1 MSAFDDFSRTGQWN
15 DELARLLYEAV
26 RSVATSRNFP
36 TPAEYR
42 SWADDDA
49 VYETA
54 HEFLYGPGG
63 ERRVTALLVSAT
75 SQASF
80 ERLLDTYVQ
89 NFLRDQAR
97 RTDIGKLVRR
107 INEVAEAEASFEVAA
122 ANPRR
127 WRLAGGP
134 IDPSTAPV
142 SALSAALKDVKV
154 VVPAWS
160 SETRDAPAADRASF
174 VGMIHAVLSAA
185 DGSVSAADIAHAVAE
200 RLDVRRVLP
209 EEALDPML
217 EIGLEPPDPNAAPD
231 TEVENRDVAVQIFD
245 RLDDNER
252 ILHANQGSTVRELG
266 DLLGMS
272 KSRAATMRTALHAKF
287 ARLLTA
293 YDDARGALRH
303 LDQLCS
309 DWFRDWTNELRPTSQ
324 ELTSND
330 SRTEG

>member
-15 DELARLLYEAV
+15 DELARLLYESV

-36 TPAEYR
+36 KPAGFR

-63 ERRVTALLVSAT
+63 ERRITALLVSAT

-127 WRLAGGP
+127 WHLAGSP
-134 IDPSTAPV
+134 TEPSAAPASV
-142 SALSAALKDVKV
+142 LSAALKVVRV

-174 VGMIHAVLSAA
+174 VSMIHAILSAA
-185 DGSVSAADIAHAVAE
+185 DGSVSAADIAHAIAE
-200 RLDVRRVLP
+200 RLDIRRVLP

-217 EIGLEPPDPNAAPD
+217 EIGLEPPDPNASPD
-231 TEVENRDVAVQIFD
+231 TEVEDRDVAVHIFD
-245 RLDDNER
+245 RLDDTER
-252 ILHANQGSTVRELG
+252 IVYANQGSTVRQLG

-272 KSRAATMRTALHAKF
+272 KSRAATIQTALHAKF
-287 ARLLTA
+287 AALLTA

-309 DWFRDWTNELRPTSQ
+309 DWFRDWTDELGPTSHG
-324 ELTSND
+324 LTSTD
-330 SRTEG
+330 SSTEG

>member
-1 MSAFDDFSRTGQWN
+1 
-15 DELARLLYEAV
+15 
-26 RSVATSRNFP
+26 
-36 TPAEYR
+36 
-42 SWADDDA
+42 
-49 VYETA
+49 
-54 HEFLYGPGG
+54 
-63 ERRVTALLVSAT
+63 
-75 SQASF
+75 
-80 ERLLDTYVQ
+80 
-89 NFLRDQAR
+89 
-97 RTDIGKLVRR
+97 
-107 INEVAEAEASFEVAA
+107 
-122 ANPRR
+122 
-127 WRLAGGP
+127 
-134 IDPSTAPV
+134 
-142 SALSAALKDVKV
+142 
-154 VVPAWS
+154 VPAWS

-209 EEALDPML
+209 QEALDPML

-231 TEVENRDVAVQIFD
+231 TEVEDRDIAVQIFD

-287 ARLLTA
+287 ARLLAA
-293 YDDARGALRH
+293 YDDARGALHH

-309 DWFRDWTNELRPTSQ
+309 DWFRDWTNGLGPTSQ
-324 ELTSND
+324 ELTSTD